1 MVTYQKMPP
10 KRSTRT
16 NPTGCSV
23 TFAYLGV
30 TGLWWMSYC
39 TRTGG
44 WKHAQRHPQLLRWWL
59 IEARQTA
66 GTPASFWFDSARRN
80 LLMES
85 WTTECRKKQIVLKS
99 NVVRRNSIRRHHFS
113 IRSVVRR
120 NLLFFLRFFLHR
132 KKKQVFFLWRKKKSH
147 WVQIPHIRTELLLI
161 VQSLHN
167 PTETRVFFL
176 RLVRRKRFLHI
187 MAPKKKA
194 FSSYGCAMYRA
205 CDQHIIQLGP

>member
-16 NPTGCSV
+16 NPTGCSG

-120 NLLFFLRFFLHR
+120 NLLFFLRFFLH
-132 KKKQVFFLWRKKKSH
+132 
-147 WVQIPHIRTELLLI
+147 P
-161 VQSLHN
+161 
-167 PTETRVFFL
+167 
-176 RLVRRKRFLHI
+176 VRRNK
-187 MAPKKKA
+187 
-194 FSSYGCAMYRA
+194 FSSYGARRNRIGYKS
-205 CDQHIIQLGP
+205 HIFAQSCFLLYKAYIILQRQEFSSYGS